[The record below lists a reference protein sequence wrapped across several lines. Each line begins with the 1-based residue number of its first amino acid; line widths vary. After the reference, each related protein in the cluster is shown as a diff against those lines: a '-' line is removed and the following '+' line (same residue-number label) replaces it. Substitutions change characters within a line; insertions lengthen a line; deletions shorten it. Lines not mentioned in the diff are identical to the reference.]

1 MSAIAYSRKK
11 ANADRT
17 IRAYLSLD
25 CNGGCE
31 YCSAGVPGASREVRN
46 RVLPPE
52 VWAEGINRRNR
63 ECILAGGEPFLYPQ
77 LAELVNMLRVRS
89 QIYTNLKCGVNGF
102 LSTAKHP
109 VTILASNHPMNDA
122 ERETWLANAH
132 ALIDAGHHLR
142 FHIVKSDGWQER
154 LDFIR
159 DNGIQAKVTVCDD
172 QRTGIKSS
180 GEDTNQLMPSVTCRH
195 RIYLYGP
202 DGYRYPCVTAMVNG
216 MDELRLEHIS
226 ESDGYDWSTVTKCN
240 LFGFCVGC
248 DNNIEG
254 EVRFNQKGNERCIC
268 QH

>member
-1 MSAIAYSRKK
+1 MPEVAYSRTKR
-11 ANADRT
+11 NADRT

-31 YCSAGVPGASREVRN
+31 YCSVGVLDAPEYVTN
-46 RVLPPE
+46 RMIPPE

-77 LAELVNMLRVRS
+77 LPELVNMLTVRS
-89 QIYTNLKCGVNGF
+89 QIYTNLKCDVSGF
-102 LSTAKHP
+102 LSLVKPRVAVLVSCH
-109 VTILASNHPMNDA
+109 VMNST
-122 ERETWLANAH
+122 EREAWLRNAH
-132 ALIDAGHHLR
+132 DMLDAGHHLR
-142 FHIVKSDGWQER
+142 FHIVRSNGWRER

-159 DNGIQAKVTVCDD
+159 DNGIEARVTVCDD
-172 QRTGIKSS
+172 QRAGVKSS
-180 GEDTNQLMPSVTCRH
+180 GQGTNQLMPSVTCRH

-226 ESDGYDWSTVTKCN
+226 DADGYDWSTVTCN
-240 LFGFCVGC
+240 LFGLCVGC

-254 EVRFNQKGNERCIC
+254 EVRSN
-268 QH
+268 